1 MNLLVPEV
9 LDLVEKAKTK
19 EEKIAILQKNVSDPL
34 LVLLRL
40 NYDHMLKMNLP
51 EGEPP
56 FKKDTD
62 KPIGYNETN
71 LQLELRRFYIW
82 IEPPEKVNLPT
93 IKREALF
100 VTMLEGIHWTEAEVL
115 CLAKDKKLETRYKTL
130 SKDLIREAFP
140 KALTADPP
148 KPKKE
153 KKEVST
159 PLE

>member
-1 MNLLVPEV
+1 MHLLVPEV

-19 EEKIAILQKNVSDPL
+19 EEKIDILQKNVSDPL

-51 EGEPP
+51 DGEPP

-62 KPIGYNETN
+62 KPIGYNESS

-82 IEPPEKVNLPT
+82 LEPDHVVNLPK
-93 IKREALF
+93 IKKEALF
-100 VTMLEGIHWTEAEVL
+100 VTMLEGIHWSESEVL
-115 CLAKDKKLETRYKTL
+115 CLCKDRKLETRYKSL

-153 KKEVST
+153 KKEESI

>member
-1 MNLLVPEV
+1 MHLLVPEV

-62 KPIGYNETN
+62 KPIGYNESN

-82 IEPPEKVNLPT
+82 IEPEHVVNIPKV
-93 IKREALF
+93 KKESLF
-100 VTMLEGIHWTEAEVL
+100 VAMLESIHWTESEVL
-115 CLAKDKKLETRYKTL
+115 CLAKDGKLETRYKSL
-130 SKDLIREAFP
+130 SKNLIREAFP

-148 KPKKE
+148 KPKKV
-153 KKEVST
+153 KKEESI